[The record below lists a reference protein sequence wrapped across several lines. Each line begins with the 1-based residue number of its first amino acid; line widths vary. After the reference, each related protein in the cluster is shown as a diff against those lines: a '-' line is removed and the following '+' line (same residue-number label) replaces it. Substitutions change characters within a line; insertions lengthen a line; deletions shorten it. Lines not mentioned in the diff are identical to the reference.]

1 MDLGDA
7 MEPFG
12 YTSKNIKVLKGLS
25 GLRKSYTM
33 YSGGSGVVA
42 QRQMWKEGTDNS
54 VDEHE
59 LLGHNKPIEILYCV
73 REGRYQ
79 YIIKDFGRG
88 IPTES
93 LRDVTSE
100 PHSSGK
106 FDDDAYQASIGTH
119 GLGLKLIMATA
130 KNAIVMTSHNN
141 ELAFIRY
148 HRIVEKA
155 HRVSYNDTGRDTGT
169 LLFVEPDDE
178 IFKDLDQFET
188 DKEGLP
194 SFLDYLKFL
203 CVFVDNVVVKVSKYD
218 RWLNFDT
225 LTSMMMKGHS
235 VSVGYDEIEKLK
247 IKSDVFVK
255 TDKLTLE
262 TYIKEHFETNVPKAW
277 ELTDLSKDFNRLDK
291 NDRLSYDVK
300 LFLTRN
306 LRVNKGG
313 IMATVNNTQIND
325 PTSHH
330 ISVLSEAIK
339 EMIEPNF
346 EDMEL
351 RSFFRSMYKLPIYTV
366 VRVRYKGANFT
377 DQTKKGFKEDNFSR
391 IYKASL
397 LNKFNNMDPHVW
409 SSLFDLLQEDITKR
423 FRDSFANKYTA
434 GVKGLKNIELDLEN
448 PNCFRGCISN
458 DKRICEL
465 FIVEGQS
472 AKGTASQAA
481 LNYSQAIFCQEGKPI
496 NGIRATDAEFFK
508 DPYIKDLMKILNVS
522 PKDVTLDNM
531 NFCMIYL
538 LADADNHGLHIC
550 CLMLGN
556 LYRINPLIIEQGRVS
571 VSNPPLYSLAVRDKL
586 LYLKDYDAI
595 METKVRSLYQT
606 VFDIK
611 VKPKN
616 SDALISLSD
625 SAFIN
630 FCYLL
635 NHICSFITKAASSIG
650 ASPYH
655 VEVLLK
661 NLLIK
666 NNQYELDM
674 PVVQQCLGAS
684 KIQEKGEYLMISEN
698 EIDIPFPWKRF
709 KEECSKYLLYEYN
722 KFHCRNYD
730 VFVSTKLTD
739 YYVDTPV
746 AMVTLF
752 ANLSELDSYLGRVG
766 HFKGLGEMKPKQL
779 RETCFDPNTKS
790 AIIVRSIGDINTVYG
805 MLGVDTKQRKSL
817 VSNRFIPTQ
826 E

>member
-1 MDLGDA
+1 MK
-7 MEPFG
+7 PFG
-12 YTSKNIKVLKGLS
+12 YTSKSIQVLRGLS
-25 GLRKSYTM
+25 GLRHSYTM
-33 YSGGSGVVA
+33 YSGGGGITA
-42 QRQMWKEGTDNS
+42 QRQMCKEGVDNS

-59 LLGHNKPIEILYCV
+59 LLGHNKPIEILYCF
-73 REGRYQ
+73 RDGKYQ

-88 IPTES
+88 IPTAS

-106 FDDDAYQASIGTH
+106 YDDDAYQASIGTH
-119 GLGLKLIMATA
+119 GLGLKLMMATA
-130 KNAIVMTSHNN
+130 KNAIVMSSHDN

-148 HRIVEKA
+148 HRIVEKG
-155 HRVSYNDTGRDTGT
+155 HRIAYNDTGRETGT
-169 LLFVEPDDE
+169 IVLVEPDDE
-178 IFKDLDQFET
+178 IFKDLDQFES

-194 SFLDYLKFL
+194 AFLEYLKFL
-203 CVFVDNVVVKVSKYD
+203 CVFVDNVVIRVSKYD

-225 LTSMMMKGHS
+225 LTSMMSKESNPLSIGF
-235 VSVGYDEIEKLK
+235 DQIDKLK
-247 IKSDVFVK
+247 IKEDLFVK

-262 TYIKEHFETNVPKAW
+262 SYIKAQFETNIPKAW
-277 ELTDLSKDFNRLDK
+277 ELTELKKEFNRADK
-291 NDRLSYDVK
+291 NDRLSYDAK
-300 LFLTRN
+300 LFLTKN

-339 EMIEPNF
+339 EMMETNI

-351 RSFFRSMYKLPIYTV
+351 RSFFRSMYKLPIYTI

-397 LNKFNNMDPHVW
+397 LQQFNKMEPEVW
-409 SSLFDLLQEDITKR
+409 VNLFDLLQEDITKR

-496 NGIRATDAEFFK
+496 NGIRATDADFFK
-508 DPYIKDLMKILNVS
+508 DPSIKDLMKIINVS
-522 PKDVTLDNM
+522 PKDINLDNM
-531 NFCMIYL
+531 NFIMIYL
-538 LADADNHGLHIC
+538 LADADHHGLHIC

-556 LYRINPLIIEQGRVS
+556 LYRINPLIIEQGRVAI
-571 VSNPPLYSLAVRDKL
+571 SNPPLYSLAVKDKL

-611 VKPKN
+611 SKIRGTENLIPLN
-616 SDALISLSD
+616 DA
-625 SAFIN
+625 AYIN

-635 NHICSFITKAASSIG
+635 NHICSFINKAASSIG
-650 ASPYH
+650 SSPYY

-661 NLLIK
+661 SLEIVNGE
-666 NNQYELDM
+666 YTLDL
-674 PVVQQCLGAS
+674 PTVQQCLGAS
-684 KIQEKGEYLMISEN
+684 KIQEKGEYLMISADA
-698 EIDIPFPWKRF
+698 IDIPFPWRRF
-709 KEECSKYLLYEYN
+709 KEECMKYLLYEYN
-722 KFHCRNYD
+722 RFHCREYD
-730 VFVSTKLTD
+730 LYVTTKLTD
-739 YYVDTPV
+739 YYVDTPI

-752 ANLSELDSYLGRVG
+752 ENLSELDSYLGRVG

-790 AIIVRSIGDINTVYG
+790 AIIVRSIGDINKVYG
-805 MLGVDTKQRKSL
+805 MLGVDTKQRKNL
-817 VSNRFIPTQ
+817 VANRFIPTQ